1 MQIWGCE
8 STFVKTNYV
17 CEIACFDHILDLES
31 GNVHAFNDELTSEKR
46 PKSCYQ
52 IESSPWERVG
62 IALWLSR

>member
-1 MQIWGCE
+1 M
-8 STFVKTNYV
+8 KTNYV

-52 IESSPWERVG
+52 IESSP
-62 IALWLSR
+62 